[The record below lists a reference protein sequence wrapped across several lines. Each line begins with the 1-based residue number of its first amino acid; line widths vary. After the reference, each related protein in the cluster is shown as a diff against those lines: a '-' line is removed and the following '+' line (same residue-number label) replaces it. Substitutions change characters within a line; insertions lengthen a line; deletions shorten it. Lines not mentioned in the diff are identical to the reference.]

1 MGVAVPNGRRYTAC
15 MTDQFPPMTSHR
27 PYLLRALYEWIA
39 DNGMTPHL
47 LVDATRSGVQVP
59 VHAVKDG
66 RIVLNVAERA
76 VARLEMSNDVIR
88 FSARFGG
95 VSHAVSVP
103 VSAVLAIYARETGQG
118 MALPEDMLAG
128 DADADVESGLEDE
141 AADSEAPAVTSTTGR
156 PSLTAVPDS
165 SAGDDDD
172 GGDGPA
178 GPDSPRPRPG
188 GAFLRVVK

>member
-1 MGVAVPNGRRYTAC
+1 
-15 MTDQFPPMTSHR
+15 MTEDSTTMTSHR

-47 LVDATRSGVQVP
+47 LVDATRPHVQVP
-59 VHAVKDG
+59 THAVKDG

-76 VARLEMSNDVIR
+76 VAGLQMSNDVIR

-118 MALPEDMLAG
+118 MALPEDPLAG
-128 DADADVESGLEDE
+128 DAGDVEVEEE
-141 AADSEAPAVTSTTGR
+141 AAADGQHGHAPLA
-156 PSLTAVPDS
+156 AVPSDDPPGD
-165 SAGDDDD
+165 GDDDR
-172 GGDGPA
+172 PT
-178 GPDSPRPRPG
+178 PTPRRSG
-188 GAFLRVVK
+188 HLRIVK

>member
-1 MGVAVPNGRRYTAC
+1 VRRYTAD
-15 MTDQFPPMTSHR
+15 MTEDSNTMTSHR

-47 LVDATRSGVQVP
+47 LVDATRPHVQVP
-59 VHAVKDG
+59 THAVKDG

-76 VARLEMSNDVIR
+76 VANLQMSNDVIS

-118 MALPEDMLAG
+118 MALPEDTL
-128 DADADVESGLEDE
+128 ADATEETDSVME
-141 AADSEAPAVTSTTGR
+141 ADANETAPTPLSV
-156 PSLTAVPDS
+156 VPDEG
-165 SAGDDDD
+165 APGDGDD
-172 GGDGPA
+172 PHT
-178 GPDSPRPRPG
+178 PTPTPRRSG
-188 GAFLRVVK
+188 HLRIVK